1 MLKFIHV
8 KNLTELG
15 YNRFGSLDRN
25 WFCLSVLIKK
35 ESHLRNSENPKG
47 WEVFFKV
54 IFVRLLSG
62 GQRLFLVAYF
72 VLF

>member
-8 KNLTELG
+8 KNLTEVG
-15 YNRFGSLDRN
+15 YDRIRGLDRN

-35 ESHLRNSENPKG
+35 KSHLRNSENPKG

-54 IFVRLLSG
+54 ILVHLLSG
-62 GQRLFLVAYF
+62 GQRLFLVVYF